1 MKKIVAYV
9 LGLLLLAAPLLG
21 ALAQEAS
28 AASSRVAVIKELK
41 GTVKVKKSGGSK
53 EFTAFAKMSLNEGD
67 IVTVGSDGSAVLQFA
82 NGSSEDDR
90 MTVSANTT
98 LTFSKLKEG
107 KNTVTKVSVQSG
119 SVWSTVKSIKS
130 ASDEYTLETPTA
142 IMGVRGTNLL
152 VYVDPVTGDSKFVIF
167 SGVGQIAPTNTRTI
181 SQPPD
186 VVVLPNHQV
195 TIDDRNQTNQFPGEV
210 IPIDLSSFLNGVS
223 PQVIES
229 IIGAKN
235 AIDQENQQFIE
246 KKKQELEAGQ
256 PGTPTGS
263 SADLDR
269 IIQNL
274 NNLITNMLQEAL
286 KGNKITPSELQKL
299 VDEANPT
306 LNKKIDL
313 ANTPPQVVTDA
324 EKLKMEQLKKQQ
336 EARQEAAK
344 KQKEEE
350 LKSQRE
356 SLIKKIEEERAKQ
369 EEANKKALE
378 DAKKKAKEEYEKKL
392 SEAEKKRFEEESK
405 KREEE
410 LKKQTAPR
418 VTPTPTTGGG
428 GGGSNPGSSPSSSPS
443 QSPSPSPS
451 ESPDPTLPNGITG
464 WTLMTASDQPL
475 QIQRTK
481 QLEQEQQ
488 HETIYAVK
496 TESLVS
502 SLKLKLEFGSDVSKV
517 TLVRSGNSNEGQTI
531 EWNASGEVKTL
542 EGLETG
548 YENFVINVT
557 KEQSDSYSIEPLN
570 NLFVLNG
577 VTEPLWLTHPQPFGM
592 EGTTYSRDLEN
603 PNLFRAE
610 VSSSTANITLFSNQS
625 DFKIEK
631 VKVNGVELLS
641 NYPFFDIELDAGA
654 NEIEI
659 SLADQAYYYKHIYTL
674 IVTRDA
680 PHEENLPEG
689 LVSWSIDSDEQTRNI
704 VTSGEDFAYAV
715 LPLTEMA
722 ELDVELATGYK
733 GELTLLDEFSSEANS
748 LQAGTNQV
756 PLHFYG
762 SNYYKYSLLISK
774 VDGSE
779 AVQSTLVIRVGNALP
794 QNNELNASGIDFI
807 LDDNPPMGMAYAGGQ
822 DFVIILPAN
831 TTEGRIDLDY
841 FIREFTPSLTAEDT
855 RIEWN
860 NSTID
865 PIFDGEVYYYYDI
878 NGLLPGLNQ
887 MMLKVDPLRQF
898 GPNVLQYNLD
908 IYVGSIPQSLQI
920 VSLTATDSASNT
932 IFFQPSDLLGYTGQF
947 QSGVQNITSVTFLIG
962 LNPDTTLDREWLLN
976 SQNGV
981 SSVELSTELPLTY
994 EVKMNYYGG
1003 QQPPYQ
1009 SLELPLV
1016 LIENGNRM
1024 RYDIRI
1030 NPANQGV

>member
-1 MKKIVAYV
+1 MKKLVAYV

-195 TIDDRNQTNQFPGEV
+195 TIDDRNQTTQFPGEV

-496 TESLVS
+496 TESMVT

-689 LVSWSIDSDEQTRNI
+689 LVSWNITVGQQTNNIVVSDEK
-704 VTSGEDFAYAV
+704 FAYAI
-715 LPLTEMA
+715 LPSASQGVYLN
-722 ELDVELATGYK
+722 VELAEGYS
-733 GELTLLDEFSSEANS
+733 GEIVLPNNSIDLGGPIQLDISSD
-748 LQAGTNQV
+748 G
-756 PLHFYG
+756 
-762 SNYYKYSLLISK
+762 YYRY
-774 VDGSE
+774 
-779 AVQSTLVIRVGNALP
+779 
-794 QNNELNASGIDFI
+794 ELNISNSELEFEGSIVLTVKVGDAAVY
-807 LDDNPPMGMAYAGGQ
+807 NEQMGAGGIGLGDDSYEMTYDQ
-822 DFVIILPAN
+822 LNGGFYYNYNEVVPTVRLNPYIFIGNFVPDFMSPEDVQILGDEREV
-831 TTEGRIDLDY
+831 TSEGWEY
-841 FIREFTPSLTAEDT
+841 FLF
-855 RIEWN
+855 
-860 NSTID
+860 
-865 PIFDGEVYYYYDI
+865 
-878 NGLLPGLNQ
+878 GLQPGLNSYT
-887 MMLKVDPLRQF
+887 LIVDPLRQF
-898 GPNVLQYNLD
+898 GPNTVEYKLN
-908 IYVGSIPQSLQI
+908 IFVGYPQ
-920 VSLTATDSASNT
+920 V
-932 IFFQPSDLLGYTGQF
+932 
-947 QSGVQNITSVTFLIG
+947 
-962 LNPDTTLDREWLLN
+962 
-976 SQNGV
+976 
-981 SSVELSTELPLTY
+981 
-994 EVKMNYYGG
+994 
-1003 QQPPYQ
+1003 
-1009 SLELPLV
+1009 
-1016 LIENGNRM
+1016 
-1024 RYDIRI
+1024 
-1030 NPANQGV
+1030 